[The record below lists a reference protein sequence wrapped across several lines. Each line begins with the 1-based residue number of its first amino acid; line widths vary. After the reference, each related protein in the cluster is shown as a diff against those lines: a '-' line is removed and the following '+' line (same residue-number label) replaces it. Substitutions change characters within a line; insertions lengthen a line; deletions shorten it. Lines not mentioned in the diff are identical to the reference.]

1 MASTKTTKKKT
12 KNGKNGAAEREPSI
26 DARLARAL
34 NHPLRVRI
42 LAVLNERAAS
52 PREIADALDEELSNV
67 SYHTR
72 ELFKLDCI
80 EVAKR
85 EQVRGAVK
93 TTYRG
98 TTRMMLDDRAWAR
111 LSKETRNGISIAAVG
126 EVIDRASSALEAN
139 TFDARTDRH
148 VITLKMDVDEQG
160 WSEVSDVVLDAHRRL
175 EKVEV
180 DSANRTPDPGKRFR
194 ITVSLLSYESPRG

>member
-1 MASTKTTKKKT
+1 MAAKTNKRSTKS
-12 KNGKNGAAEREPSI
+12 NGSGEREPSI
-26 DARLARAL
+26 DSRLARAL

-42 LAVLNERAAS
+42 LAVLNERPAS
-52 PREIADALDEELSNV
+52 PKEMAEILDEELSNV

-72 ELFKLDCI
+72 ELHRLDCV

-98 TTRMMLDDRAWAR
+98 TTRMMLDDDAWER
-111 LSKETRNGISIAAVG
+111 LTKETRNGISIAAVG
-126 EVIDRASSALEAN
+126 EVIDRASTAIEAD

-148 VITLKMDVDEQG
+148 VITLKMDVDEEG
-160 WSEVSDVVLDAHRRL
+160 WSEVSEIVLDAHRRL

-180 DSANRTPDPGKRFR
+180 DAANRTPDPESRIR
-194 ITVSLLSYESPRG
+194 ITVSLLSYESP

>member
-1 MASTKTTKKKT
+1 MPAKTNKRSTKSSRS
-12 KNGKNGAAEREPSI
+12 GEREPTFDS
-26 DARLARAL
+26 RLARAL

-42 LAVLNERAAS
+42 LAVLNERPAS
-52 PREIADALDEELSNV
+52 PKELAEILDEELSNV

-72 ELFKLDCI
+72 ELYRLDCI

-85 EQVRGAVK
+85 EQVRGAMK

-98 TTRMMLDDRAWAR
+98 TTRMMLDDDAWER
-111 LSKETRNGISIAAVG
+111 LTKETRNGISIAAVG
-126 EVIDRASSALEAN
+126 EVIERASTAIEAD

-160 WSEVSDVVLDAHRRL
+160 WSEVSGIVLDAHRRL
-175 EKVEV
+175 ENVEV
-180 DSANRTPDPGKRFR
+180 DAANRTPDPQNRVR
-194 ITVSLLSYESPRG
+194 ITVSLLSYESP

>member
-1 MASTKTTKKKT
+1 MAAAKKDTGST
-12 KNGKNGAAEREPSI
+12 GAALVGREPSI

-34 NHPLRVRI
+34 NHPLRMRI

-52 PREIADALDEELSNV
+52 PKELAEILGEELSNV

-85 EQVRGAVK
+85 EQVRGAMK

-98 TTRMMLDDRAWAR
+98 TTRMMLDDEAWER

-126 EVIDRASSALEAN
+126 EVIERASRAIEADS
-139 TFDARTDRH
+139 FDARTDRH
-148 VITLKMDVDEQG
+148 VITLKMDVDETG
-160 WSEVSDVVLDAHRRL
+160 WSEVSEIVLDAHRRL

-180 DSANRTPDPGKRFR
+180 DAANRTPQAGKRFR
-194 ITVSLLSYESPRG
+194 VTVSLLSYESP

>member
-1 MASTKTTKKKT
+1 MAATKKLSSRG
-12 KNGKNGAAEREPSI
+12 NGSVEREPTI

-52 PREIADALDEELSNV
+52 PKELSDILGEELSNV

-72 ELFKLDCI
+72 ELFKLDCV

-85 EQVRGAVK
+85 EQVRGALK

-98 TTRMMLDDRAWAR
+98 TTRMMLDDDAWKK
-111 LSKETRNGISIAAVG
+111 LSRETRNGISIAAVG
-126 EVIDRASSALEAN
+126 EVIDRASSAIAAN
-139 TFDARTDRH
+139 SFDARDDRH
-148 VITLKMDVDEQG
+148 VITLKMDVDEAG
-160 WSEVSDVVLDAHRRL
+160 WSDISGIVLDAHRRL
-175 EKVEV
+175 DNVEV
-180 DSANRTPDPGKRFR
+180 EAANRTPDPEKRFR
-194 ITVSLLSYESPRG
+194 VTVSLLSYESA